1 MATRIGRF
9 AGTAGLAALLSAIIS
24 VEAGAAGETSL
35 DFLRLDVGPRQV
47 AMGGAAAAVGG
58 DAYGMTYNPALL
70 ASLGAQEAAFSH
82 AQWLQSITYQDFL
95 YAHPLSWG
103 TLGGRV
109 QRLGYG
115 DINAYDAAGAKAGSF
130 SASDLLLGGG
140 YAKSFPKSGLS
151 LGGQVKIARRTIGA
165 VSAQAVLFDLGAA
178 FTPRRRGLL
187 GDATFGLSARNL
199 GSSVKFDRVGEPVPT
214 EVLAGAALKWQDG
227 RLLTSVDGRFPL
239 AGGPGGRLGAE
250 FWLMPNLAL
259 RAGLDINQ
267 SQGPGVRAGL
277 GFLAGR
283 GVVVDYAFLPMGELG
298 MTHQIGVRL
307 TFGGPAEKSYREG
320 LRLMHE
326 NKPADA
332 VLKFNEA
339 LNLNPKHPEAGRRL
353 KQAYEKMRG
362 QESSQEP

>member
-1 MATRIGRF
+1 MATGIRRF
-9 AGTAGLAALLSAIIS
+9 AGEVGIAALLAAALSSA
-24 VEAGAAGETSL
+24 AGAAGETSL

-47 AMGGAAAAVGG
+47 AMGGAATAVGG

-115 DINAYDAAGAKAGSF
+115 DINGYDAAGAKAGSF
-130 SASDLLLGGG
+130 SASDLLVGGG
-140 YAKSFPKSGLS
+140 YARSFPKSGLS
-151 LGGQVKIARRTIGA
+151 LGGEVKVARRTIGS
-165 VSAQAVLFDLGAA
+165 VSAQALLFDLGASWS
-178 FTPRRRGLL
+178 PRRRSLL

-199 GSSVKFDRVGEPVPT
+199 GSSVKFDRAGEPVPT
-214 EVLAGAALKWQDG
+214 EVLAGAALRWQGG
-227 RLLTSVDGRFPL
+227 RLLTALDGRFPTKD
-239 AGGPGGRLGAE
+239 GPGGRLGAE
-250 FWLMPNLAL
+250 FWLMPSLAL
-259 RAGLDINQ
+259 RAGLDMTQ
-267 SQGPGVRAGL
+267 SSGPGVRAGL
-277 GFLAGR
+277 GFLVGGAM
-283 GVVVDYAFLPMGELG
+283 VDYAFLPMGELG

-332 VLKFNEA
+332 VLKFNET

-362 QESSQEP
+362 QESPEER